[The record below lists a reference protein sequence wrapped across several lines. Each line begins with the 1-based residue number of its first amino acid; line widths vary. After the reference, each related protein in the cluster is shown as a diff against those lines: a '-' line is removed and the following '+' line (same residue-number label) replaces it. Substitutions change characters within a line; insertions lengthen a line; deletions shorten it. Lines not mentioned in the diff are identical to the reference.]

1 MDQQVECSLRGVELG
16 GATLSFIF
24 DVGAAAQLSGGSAHC
39 RLDAEHEVRSRAP
52 KKTTDSEVPHNP
64 IALLSQS
71 KIKLWRLQVRTCQKF
86 YLPSLFVV
94 LKGLKLAELV
104 HLRFY
109 KVLRRPTTNL
119 PGIFDAQE
127 VR

>member
-1 MDQQVECSLRGVELG
+1 MDQQDKCSLCGVELG
-16 GATLSFIF
+16 GATLSFTF
-24 DVGAAAQLSGGSAHC
+24 DVGAAAQLSGGSVHC

-52 KKTTDSEVPHNP
+52 KKTTDGEVLHNP

-71 KIKLWRLQVRTCQKF
+71 KIKLWRLQVRTCKKLH
-86 YLPSLFVV
+86 LPSLFVV
-94 LKGLKLAELV
+94 LKGLKIAERIYLG
-104 HLRFY
+104 FY
-109 KVLRRPTTNL
+109 EVLRTPTTYL